1 MPKAPVNGINLYY
14 EVHGEGEPLILIQGF
29 AGPSRAWYF
38 QTRAFKKHY
47 QVIVFDNR
55 GIGKTDKSPEPY
67 TAKTMADDTLG
78 LMDHLGIDRAHVLGM
93 SLGSLV
99 AQELAI
105 NYPQRLRKLIL
116 AMAITGG
123 QDRSDVHLEM
133 LRAFGAEE
141 GATDIDYRSV
151 DFSKVMGA
159 VVSLAFNKRLYRMV
173 QVPLAKLLMKR
184 ADVDRY
190 IDQMEAIAADSPL
203 DRVHL
208 IQAPTLLLTGTG
220 DRLVSPSQ
228 SELLASRIPN
238 AKLVNVEGASH
249 AFFLEM
255 RSRFNR
261 EVLGFL
267 REPQ

>member
-1 MPKAPVNGINLYY
+1 MPKAPVNGVNLYY
-14 EVHGEGEPLILIQGF
+14 EVHGDGEPLILIQGL
-29 AGPSRAWYF
+29 AGPSRAWFF

-67 TAKTMADDTLG
+67 SAKTMADDTLG
-78 LMDHLGIDRAHVLGM
+78 LMDHLGIARAHVLGM

-105 NYPQRLRKLIL
+105 HYPQRVGKLIL
-116 AMAITGG
+116 AMAMAGG
-123 QDRSDVHLEM
+123 LDRADVHPDM
-133 LRAFGAEE
+133 LRAFGTEE
-141 GATDIDYRSV
+141 GAIDVDMRSV

-173 QVPLAKLLMKR
+173 HVPLAKCLMKR
-184 ADVDRY
+184 INVDGY
-190 IDQMEAIAADSPL
+190 SDQMEAIAGYSTL
-203 DRVHL
+203 DRLHL

-228 SELLASRIPN
+228 SELLASKIPN
-238 AKLVNVEGASH
+238 AKLVKVEGASH

-255 RSRFNR
+255 RSRFNK
-261 EVLGFL
+261 EVLDFL

>member
-1 MPKAPVNGINLYY
+1 MPKAPVNGISLYY
-14 EVHGEGEPLILIQGF
+14 EVHGQGEPLILIQGL
-29 AGPSRAWYF
+29 AGPCRAWYF

-67 TAKTMADDTLG
+67 SAKTMADDTLG

-105 NYPQRLRKLIL
+105 HYPQRVNKLIL
-116 AMAITGG
+116 AMATTGR
-123 QDRSDVHLEM
+123 QDRSDVHLDL
-133 LRAFGAEE
+133 LRALGAED
-141 GATDIDYRSV
+141 GATDVDIRSV
-151 DFSKVMGA
+151 DFSKVMRE

-173 QVPLAKLLMKR
+173 QVPLAKFLMKR
-184 ADVDRY
+184 TNVDGY
-190 IDQMEAIAADSPL
+190 LAQMEAITADSPL

-208 IQAPTLLLTGTG
+208 VQAPTLVLTGAG

-238 AKLVNVEGASH
+238 AKLVKVEGASH

-255 RSRFNR
+255 RSRFNE